1 MSFSSSTSDHIVS
14 LLVPDWMWG
23 LDEDHMV
30 KDSFIQIRQWLCWY
44 KWEYILKNVS
54 EVISVLSFKG
64 MTLSFLLWIVESPCC
79 VFRTVRGWDYVRWPF
94 NKHKMRK
101 TVSLR
106 RGSTASPVMDRAVLR
121 TGLSLSNRE
130 DKTNWYRRQIHSEEL
145 MQNSHHLLS
154 VYPMFANKIDNL
166 VPILHVLKT
175 NQQTR
180 LTEEK

>member
-1 MSFSSSTSDHIVS
+1 
-14 LLVPDWMWG
+14 
-23 LDEDHMV
+23 
-30 KDSFIQIRQWLCWY
+30 
-44 KWEYILKNVS
+44 
-54 EVISVLSFKG
+54 
-64 MTLSFLLWIVESPCC
+64 
-79 VFRTVRGWDYVRWPF
+79 
-94 NKHKMRK
+94 
-101 TVSLR
+101 
-106 RGSTASPVMDRAVLR
+106 MDRAVLR

-130 DKTNWYRRQIHSEEL
+130 DKTNRYRRQIHSEEL